1 MDVKGNMKIEFGDG
15 KKEKVDPKIL
25 QMMVTAHGKIQKPR
39 DKEKFV
45 AMISKSKRDMLNVA
59 KMVGKQLRMGEEIEL
74 DERDKKKMQVL
85 WIENLVILQ
94 CQMTQDQ

>member
-1 MDVKGNMKIEFGDG
+1 MRKAMDVKGNMKIEFGDG

-25 QMMVTAHGKIQKPR
+25 QMMINAHCKIQKPR

-59 KMVGKQLRMGEEIEL
+59 KKLATLKMEL
-74 DERDKKKMQVL
+74 DKEDELISGCLLSDEGVVL
-85 WIENLVILQ
+85 QNKVFEN
-94 CQMTQDQ
+94 